1 MIASKKSLMTVIS
14 IALISLLLST
24 LACAQTVQSYIERQ
38 LHRPVPGG
46 VVVLPLEDRGVTP
59 SVTFNGS
66 SVLVVPN
73 AEFGGYLAIV
83 GVSQKSNP
91 GRHNITVNYGD
102 TSESVGFNVVS
113 KKYREQHIKLSTNR
127 HVTPSQSNLDRYSR
141 EAAEQTAAY
150 KEFRPVIPSNVI
162 LDRPVDGGRYSAAF
176 GVRRFFNGEERNS
189 HAGLDIAVPQGTP
202 VKASANGV
210 VTIVGDYFF
219 NGKTV
224 FVDHGQGLISMYCH
238 LSEIDVVKGQTVARG
253 EVVGKVGSTG
263 RSTGPHLHWTVS
275 LNNQRVD
282 PAIFI
287 GTFEP

>member
-1 MIASKKSLMTVIS
+1 MAQHRKLTKLVSAS
-14 IALISLLLST
+14 LISCLLT
-24 LACAQTVQSYIERQ
+24 APAWAQSYIERQ

-46 VVVLPLEDRGVTP
+46 VAVLPLEDRGVVP
-59 SVTFNGS
+59 GASFNGY
-66 SVLVVPN
+66 SVMVVPN
-73 AEFGGYLAIV
+73 AEAGGYLAIV
-83 GVSQKSNP
+83 GIGQKSNP
-91 GRHNITVNYGD
+91 GRHTLTVNYG
-102 TSESVGFNVVS
+102 TATESLSFEVRP
-113 KKYREQHIKLSTNR
+113 KKYREQHIKLSSNR
-127 HVTPSQSNLDRYSR
+127 HVNPSQSDLDRYSR

-150 KEFRPVIPSNVI
+150 KEFRDAIPSNVI
-162 LDRPVDGGRYSAAF
+162 LDRPVDGGRYSSPF
-176 GVRRFFNGEERNS
+176 GLRRFFNGQERNP

-202 VKASANGV
+202 VKSSADGV
-210 VTIVGDYFF
+210 VTITGDYFF

-238 LSEIDVVKGQTVARG
+238 LSEIDVVKGQRVSRGDVVA
-253 EVVGKVGSTG
+253 KVGSTG

>member
-1 MIASKKSLMTVIS
+1 MAQPRKLTKLVSAS
-14 IALISLLLST
+14 LISCLLT
-24 LACAQTVQSYIERQ
+24 APAWAQSYIERQ

-46 VVVLPLEDRGVTP
+46 VAVIPLEGRGVVP
-59 SVTFNGS
+59 GASFNGY
-66 SVLVVPN
+66 SVMVVPN
-73 AEFGGYLAIV
+73 AEAGGYLAIV
-83 GVSQKSNP
+83 GIGQKSNP
-91 GRHNITVNYGD
+91 GRHTLTVNYG
-102 TSESVGFNVVS
+102 TATESLSFEVRP
-113 KKYREQHIKLSTNR
+113 KKYREQHIKLSSNR
-127 HVTPSQSNLDRYSR
+127 HVNPSQSDLDRYSR

-150 KEFRPVIPSNVI
+150 KEFRDAIPSNVI
-162 LDRPVDGGRYSAAF
+162 LDRPVDGGRYSSPF
-176 GVRRFFNGEERNS
+176 GLRRFFNGQERNP

-202 VKASANGV
+202 VKSSADGV
-210 VTIVGDYFF
+210 VTITGDYFF

-238 LSEIDVVKGQTVARG
+238 LSEIDVVKGQRVSRGDVVA
-253 EVVGKVGSTG
+253 KVGSTG